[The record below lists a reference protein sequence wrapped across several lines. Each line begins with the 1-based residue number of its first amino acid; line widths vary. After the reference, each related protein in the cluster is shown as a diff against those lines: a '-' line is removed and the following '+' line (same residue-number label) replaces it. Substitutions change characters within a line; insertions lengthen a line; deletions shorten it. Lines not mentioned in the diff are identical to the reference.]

1 MTIPPLSEPF
11 SLGSMPHGRLMRT
24 VDEQIVHSTMKDIFD
39 LVRFVDAWP
48 RYLKHYRY
56 VRFRGRTTDG
66 GGIVEMSANRPFGPF
81 KWPTWWLSEMQ
92 VNREGGKNGGNHP
105 TVRFRHIEGITTGM
119 DVEWSFVPVDAGIR
133 VRVTH
138 LWDGPKW
145 PIIGAFSATTIIG
158 PVFVH
163 GIAKRTLA
171 GLAAMAE
178 RTARERLP
186 AVFKEKR

>member
-1 MTIPPLSEPF
+1 
-11 SLGSMPHGRLMRT
+11 MRT